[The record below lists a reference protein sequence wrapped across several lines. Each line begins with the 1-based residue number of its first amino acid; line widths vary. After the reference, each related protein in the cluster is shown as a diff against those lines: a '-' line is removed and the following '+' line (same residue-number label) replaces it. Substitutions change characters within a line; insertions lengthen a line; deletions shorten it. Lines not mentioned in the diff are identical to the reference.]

1 MYKNKKE
8 PRAKR
13 DITLWEDLALNCA
26 AVLVVLVVLFP
37 MSWKCG
43 TEYGYCP
50 SVNAHGWFA
59 IAFYACI
66 VYVALF
72 ESGKTLGELRDE
84 AVRRRYGVAYL
95 FTRASLVLF
104 PAAATMAHMEL
115 REAQAAERHVFD
127 EAAKAVD

>member
-1 MYKNKKE
+1 MGMGSVVR
-8 PRAKR
+8 PA
-13 DITLWEDLALNCA
+13 ITRLNERVLLA
-26 AVLVVLVVLFP
+26 
-37 MSWKCG
+37 
-43 TEYGYCP
+43 
-50 SVNAHGWFA
+50 
-59 IAFYACI
+59 
-66 VYVALF
+66 
-72 ESGKTLGELRDE
+72 LGELRDE